1 MEAKPS
7 SAHRITGSDRTVLI
21 TGGTGFIGSNLTRR
35 LLAEGSRVHLAV
47 RPASRS
53 QNLEEVSREIVW
65 HAADLADAPRMLE
78 LIQEIRPALVFH
90 IAGTSFNHPPTTD
103 VFEHAR
109 VNVMGAL
116 GLLEALRNAAPSAR
130 LVFAG
135 SAAEYGSGSGLKE
148 EQLPSPATLLGA
160 TKAAAT
166 NLIQMYARLYGLRTA
181 VVRIFTPFGPH
192 EQPKRLI
199 PHTILSALR
208 KEQVLLT
215 DGRQGRDFL
224 YIDDLVE
231 GLLRAGSGEV
241 PPGSVINVCSGK
253 SMKVVEIVR
262 KILDLMGN
270 PVGFKTGA
278 LPTRKD
284 EIWDV
289 SGSRLRAKELLGWEP
304 ATSLEEGLM
313 KTIAWW
319 ESRLGAQ
326 KACV

>member
-1 MEAKPS
+1 MEAKSS
-7 SAHRITGSDRTVLI
+7 SALNRTVLV

-35 LLAEGSRVHLAV
+35 LLAEGNRVHLVV
-47 RPASRS
+47 RPTSNQ
-53 QNLEEVSREIVW
+53 QNLEEVGREIVW
-65 HAADLADAPRMLE
+65 HVAELTDTSQMLQA
-78 LIQEIRPALVFH
+78 IREIRPALVFH
-90 IAGTSFNHPPTTD
+90 IAGSSFNHPPTTD
-103 VFEHAR
+103 LFEHIQ
-109 VNVMGAL
+109 VNVMGTL
-116 GLLEALRNAAPSAR
+116 GLLEALRNGSPEAR

-135 SAAEYGSGSGLKE
+135 SAAEYGSGSNLKE
-148 EQLPSPATLLGA
+148 DQLPAPATLLGA
-160 TKAAAT
+160 TKVAAT

-208 KEQVLLT
+208 KEEVLLT

-231 GLLRAGSGEV
+231 GLLRAATADV

-253 SMKVVEIVR
+253 SVKVVEIVQ
-262 KILDLMGN
+262 KILGLMGN

-289 SGSRLRAKELLGWEP
+289 SGSPLKAKELLRWEP
-304 ATSLEEGLM
+304 ATNLEEGLA
-313 KTIAWW
+313 KTIDWW
-319 ESRLGAQ
+319 KSRLGVQRAY
-326 KACV
+326 V